1 MGKERYRNNLQ
12 KSEKIRKKSHRNRTK
27 KGGTDTIYI
36 LVLDKKGP
44 VTKIDMDHYKNE
56 HKQKL
61 ASVHSELKS
70 LFEKSRQEFVSVEA
84 EAKINSVLVLGP
96 TGPRTD
102 DIQGEIDAFIIQSS
116 NKHTSGGGFST
127 EAFKNSIGASLTFV
141 NNLITN
147 PGSIVNT
154 IGDAVVGVAR
164 YAKDNETIYNIAK
177 VKPILDIITNEN
189 ELKFFPVL
197 NSFIYPYKDL
207 LVSCFG
213 DTRWIVQITFVIY
226 PVFYKWCL
234 KNPTDSNI
242 DGIQA
247 EGEHIVIQSAFFK
260 FLSIFESISIQHKH
274 KFLLLLC
281 FVILCKFAF
290 SSDHINTNPK
300 SFLSFILT
308 TRLTT
313 SRCKTQGLVDNSE
326 MDLPKYIGKESSTN
340 MGRLLQTISGI
351 IYLCTYIGKEDVNF
365 KLDNTLFECIIV
377 EYATEVCLSVKNTQ
391 IYKDL
396 IQKVPKSNKVLILE
410 NIGPVNNYAH
420 ILLH

>member
-36 LVLDKKGP
+36 LVLDKNGP
-44 VTKIDMDHYKNE
+44 VTKLEMDHYKNE

-61 ASVHSELKS
+61 ASVHSELLQS
-70 LFEKSRQEFVSVEA
+70 LFEKSRQEFVSA
-84 EAKINSVLVLGP
+84 EKIIHI
-96 TGPRTD
+96 D
-102 DIQGEIDAFIIQSS
+102 DIQGEIDTFIIQSS

-127 EAFKNSIGASLTFV
+127 EEVKNSIGASLTFV

-154 IGDAVVGVAR
+154 INNTVVGVAH
-164 YAKDNETIYNIAK
+164 YAKDNKTIYNIAK

-226 PVFYKWCL
+226 PAFYKWCL

-247 EGEHIVIQSAFFK
+247 EGEHIVIQLAFFK

-290 SSDHINTNPK
+290 SSDNINTNPK

-326 MDLPKYIGKESSTN
+326 MDLQKYIGKESSTN
-340 MGRLLQTISGI
+340 MGILLQTISGI
-351 IYLCTYIGKEDVNF
+351 IYLCTYIGKQDVDF

-377 EYATEVCLSVKNTQ
+377 EYATEVCLTVKHTL
-391 IYKDL
+391 IYKKL
-396 IQKVPKSNKVLILE
+396 IKKVLKSKVLILE